1 MNQKVDVVLNDIFNI
16 EDAVVEE
23 TAKETEI
30 IESNP
35 TDRVADIEQDYVE
48 SRNNY
53 YKIFEQ
59 GVDAMEYALDLAKQS
74 DNPRAFEVYAQL
86 LKNTAEV
93 NDSLIDLQKKKEELK
108 ALDRKGNPTKVT
120 NALFV
125 GSTSDLQKLIKDKK
139 KEDAVD

>member
-1 MNQKVDVVLNDIFNI
+1 MKHKVDVVLNDIFNI

-23 TAKETEI
+23 TVEETEI

-86 LKNTAEV
+86 LKNTSEV
-93 NDSLIDLQKKKEELK
+93 NDSIIDLQKKMEELK

-125 GSTSDLQKLIKDKK
+125 GSTSDLQKLIKGKK

>member
-1 MNQKVDVVLNDIFNI
+1 MNHKVDVVLNDIFNI
-16 EDAVVEE
+16 EDAIVEE
-23 TAKETEI
+23 NVEETEI

-35 TDRVADIEQDYVE
+35 TDRNVDIEQDYVE

-59 GVDAMEYALDLAKQS
+59 GVDAMEQALDLAKQS

-93 NDSLIDLQKKKEELK
+93 NDSLIDLQKKMEELK

>member
-1 MNQKVDVVLNDIFNI
+1 MNHKVDVVLNDIFNI
-16 EDAVVEE
+16 EDAIVEE
-23 TAKETEI
+23 NVEETEI

-35 TDRVADIEQDYVE
+35 TDRNVDIEQDYVE

-93 NDSLIDLQKKKEELK
+93 NDSLIDLQKKMEELK

>member
-1 MNQKVDVVLNDIFNI
+1 MKHKVDVVLNDIFNI

-23 TAKETEI
+23 TAEETEI

-86 LKNTAEV
+86 LKNTSEV
-93 NDSLIDLQKKKEELK
+93 NDSIIDLQKKMEELK

-125 GSTSDLQKLIKDKK
+125 GSTSDLQKLIKGKK